1 MDKGHKDNARLT
13 FVTTWRESCSKYSCL
28 TNKIFP
34 NNQEVAW
41 AEGEILR
48 ETRPASLRIRYM
60 VKIA

>member
-1 MDKGHKDNARLT
+1 MDKGQKDNARLT
-13 FVTTWRESCSKYSCL
+13 CSKYSCW